1 MIDDVGRHEQTVS
14 SARLVKVFA
23 NTHKYWQ
30 GLLQLGK
37 NKSGRFRQLDSQ
49 PNQEVRQHAAAP
61 YSTDVFTHDG
71 LPLGGLNRTTVGCF
85 VVG

>member
-1 MIDDVGRHEQTVS
+1 MVDDVGRHEQTVS

-23 NTHKYWQ
+23 NAPTHWQ
-30 GLLQLGK
+30 GLLRLWK
-37 NKSGRFRQLDSQ
+37 KSDRFRQLDSQ
-49 PNQEVRQHAAAP
+49 PNQEVRLHAAAP

-71 LPLGGLNRTTVGCF
+71 LPLGGLNRTIVGCF